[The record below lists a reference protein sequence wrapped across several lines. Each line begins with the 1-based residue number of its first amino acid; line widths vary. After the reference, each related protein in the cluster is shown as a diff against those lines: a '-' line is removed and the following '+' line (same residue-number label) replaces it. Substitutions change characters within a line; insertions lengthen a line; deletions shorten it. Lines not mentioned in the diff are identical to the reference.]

1 MCRHAF
7 LTVDA
12 GLPATGLPPPAASL
26 ALTWRQAY
34 ENAIATSQPAA
45 EGSDR
50 NPIPQCRSVLGQVHL
65 ALPSTAL
72 PEVQRGAPTLFRMD
86 RDPAWN
92 PAALAP
98 HILLHD
104 LADEDVQVAGIPYAD
119 VFGGKGGLATF
130 REFEIYMNAT
140 FSTAAQTGVA
150 WHAALIEATAML
162 DKDSAACNAG
172 GEDCTVAAAPDR
184 IVDKMVNRLCGAYI
198 NTESDACAV
207 GEGGE
212 ECGPLYIFDT
222 EIASRRL
229 LPDSVSWP
237 AMLNQTYAGITPV
250 FQFGLGPACAGA
262 PFHFHEDAWN
272 VLFAGAKLWWLRPP
286 QERTYSKLPPAR
298 VSMTRAASGSERWTG
313 LRGTGGGGDGNG
325 VLCIQQPG
333 DLIFVPRH
341 WAHQTL
347 NLQLGVGLAGEYS
360 ITTHPPWLLAR
371 K

>member
-1 MCRHAF
+1 
-7 LTVDA
+7 
-12 GLPATGLPPPAASL
+12 
-26 ALTWRQAY
+26 
-34 ENAIATSQPAA
+34 
-45 EGSDR
+45 
-50 NPIPQCRSVLGQVHL
+50 
-65 ALPSTAL
+65 
-72 PEVQRGAPTLFRMD
+72 MD
-86 RDPAWN
+86 GDPAWN
-92 PAALAP
+92 SAALAP
-98 HILLHD
+98 HTLFHD

-119 VFGGKGGLATF
+119 VFGGKGGLASF

-140 FSTAAQTGVA
+140 FSTAAQTGAA

-162 DKDSAACNAG
+162 DNDGASCSAG
-172 GEDCTVAAAPDR
+172 SEDCAIAATPHRIADR
-184 IVDKMVNRLCGAYI
+184 MVDQLCRAYVN
-198 NTESDACAV
+198 TDSDACAV

-237 AMLNQTYAGITPV
+237 AMLNQTYMGITPV

-272 VLFAGAKLWWLRPP
+272 VLFTGAKLWWLRPP

-298 VSMTRAASGSERWTG
+298 VSMARAANVSDRWAGPQDTG
-313 LRGTGGGGDGNG
+313 DG

-360 ITTHPPWLLAR
+360 IPTPPPWLPAR
-371 K
+371 E